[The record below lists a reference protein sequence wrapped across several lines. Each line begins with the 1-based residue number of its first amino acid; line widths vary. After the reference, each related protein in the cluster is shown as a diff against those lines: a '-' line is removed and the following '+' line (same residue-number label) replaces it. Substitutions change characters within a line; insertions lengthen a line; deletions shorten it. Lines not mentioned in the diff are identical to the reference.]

1 MQKTLNIGS
10 MRLPKESATK
20 GFGFIGKRGSGKS
33 YGAAVF
39 AEELYK
45 VKVPFVVFDPIDVWW
60 GLKVAADGKGKGLPI
75 VVFGREHADIPLDRT
90 MGRQIAEA
98 VVKHNISCV
107 ISTFGMNKTEMR
119 EVVADFSERL
129 LQINNTPRQV
139 IIEEAHEFVPQRVQG
154 AMAKCFSAV
163 EALLVMGRNRGIGVT
178 LLNQRMA
185 TLNKDLLTQID
196 VLVAFRSVGPQDR
209 KAFRDWVE
217 GHNDENDTHFDEF
230 MSSVPSLPTGTA
242 WVWSPEFLEK
252 FEKVKFRARETFH
265 PDREKL
271 GMTFKMPEISQG
283 DVQSFIDAFT
293 KKPEIKR
300 MEVVGKV
307 LERSRDGIVT
317 KFDLK
322 GISIGRESREQQYTR
337 LMSTPGVRTLLGEEY
352 KNGYGEG
359 EIAGIEKGR
368 KESEAK
374 YRVLINKCAQ
384 LLMRTHGDIDKAMA
398 LLKDE
403 RAAGARVAPPEGI
416 RSPAVPP
423 AHQPSHLIVDKEK
436 MSRSLDR
443 LSHNQL
449 TGGDPG
455 KLSTGAR
462 KVLSYLHGVHP
473 NRKTKAQLWIAAR
486 YSPGGGFDNIVAE
499 LTSTWLVEKDRDGK
513 YFSTEQHDP
522 SMLDDTFDP
531 SIRLWDAKLSKGAR
545 TVFHLFLE
553 YSEARYTKR
562 ELAEAT
568 GYAMGG
574 GFDNC
579 VAELTSRKILK
590 KDGTAY
596 ILNPEVLDI

>member
-1 MQKTLNIGS
+1 MNKTLNIGT

-45 VKVPFVVFDPIDVWW
+45 VKVPFVVLDPIDVWW
-60 GLKVAADGKGKGLPI
+60 GLKVGADGKGKGLPV
-75 VVFGREHADIPLDRT
+75 VVFGKEHADIQLTRG

-119 EVVADFSERL
+119 EVVTNFSERL

-209 KAFRDWVE
+209 RAFSDWVE
-217 GHNDENDTHFDEF
+217 VHNEENDEHFNEF
-230 MSSVPSLPTGTA
+230 MRSVPGLKTGTA

-252 FEKVKFRARETFH
+252 FELVRFRARETFH

-283 DVQSFIDAFT
+283 DVQAFIDAFT

-300 MEVVGKV
+300 MEVFGKV
-307 LERSRDGIVT
+307 LERSKDGIIK

-322 GISIGRESREQQYTR
+322 GMSI
-337 LMSTPGVRTLLGEEY
+337 MSSKHELAWEY
-352 KNGYGEG
+352 NRGYFDGTQ
-359 EIAGIEKGR
+359 KGR
-368 KESEAK
+368 QEGAIEGNKK

-384 LLMRTHGDIDKAMA
+384 LLMRTHGNIDAA
-398 LLKDE
+398 LKLLEDE

-416 RSPAVPP
+416 RSPAAPLG
-423 AHQPSHLIVDKEK
+423 AIVLGEGQSFSK
-436 MSRSLDR
+436 
-443 LSHNQL
+443 
-449 TGGDPG
+449 
-455 KLSTGAR
+455 GAR
-462 KVLSYLHGVHP
+462 TVLSYLHSVHP
-473 NRKTKAQLWIAAR
+473 NAKTKAQLWIAAR
-486 YSPGGGFDNIVAE
+486 YSPGGGFDNTVAE
-499 LTSTWLVEKDRDGK
+499 LTSTGMVEKDQDGK
-513 YFSTEQHDP
+513 YRSTEQHDP
-522 SMLDDTFDP
+522 SMLDPEFDP

-545 TVFHLFLE
+545 TVFHLFLDNP
-553 YSEARYTKR
+553 SDRYTKR
-562 ELAEAT
+562 ELAEQT

-590 KDGTAY
+590 KEGTNY
-596 ILNPEVLDI
+596 LLNPEVLDI